1 MNSSQLSQSQST
13 QSQSRRRNRST
24 QDNTLSQSQSH
35 IPQEELKE
43 FTKNMIKYIL
53 NLSISKIP
61 IKKTDLVKNVLA
73 GNAKAFAQV
82 TAKAFGQLKNV
93 YIIFLI

>member
-1 MNSSQLSQSQST
+1 MNSSKLSQSQST
-13 QSQSRRRNRST
+13 QSHSRRGNRST
-24 QDNTLSQSQSH
+24 QNDTLSQSQIH
-35 IPQEELKE
+35 IPQEELRE

-61 IKKTDLVKNVLA
+61 IKKNDLVKNVLA

-82 TAKAFGQLKNV
+82 TAKAFGQLKCV
-93 YIIFLI
+93 YILSNF